1 MRGYAF
7 VSAIAALTTA
17 LLLPLA
23 IVLARRWGV
32 IAEPDE
38 SRRLHPNPTPLL
50 GGVAMCMGVV
60 LALGVASRLP
70 QFSDMFSSSSQ
81 AIGLVVGA
89 LIITGVGLIDDILEV
104 SAPAKVAGQVLA
116 GSLMYFFGLRLDQFQ
131 IPFGGNIVFSPDLI
145 PLVTVLWVI
154 LMANAVNLID
164 GLDGLAAGI
173 VGIAS
178 ASFLLYST
186 RLFDQQIITGSNIG
200 PLVAAITVG
209 VCVGFLPFNWNPAK
223 VFMGDAGAL
232 LLGLLL
238 AVSTMVVGGN
248 AVPGVSVRGQRYF
261 FFAPLVIPFLLLAV
275 PMVDIV
281 LAVIRRTFN
290 GTGISTADRLH
301 IHYRLVEVGH
311 GPRRAVAILW
321 TLTALLS
328 AFALVPVFV
337 SSRWALLPLGVAM
350 VGLLVFAIAHP
361 DLREQRRQA
370 RLSRRSLSSDSSI
383 Q

>member
-1 MRGYAF
+1 MKGYAF
-7 VSAIAALTTA
+7 VSAIAALATA
-17 LLLPLA
+17 FLLPLV

-32 IAEPDE
+32 IAEPD
-38 SRRLHPNPTPLL
+38 SRRLHPQPTPLL
-50 GGVAMCMGVV
+50 GGVAMCVGVLFA
-60 LALGVASRLP
+60 LAVASRLP
-70 QFSDMFSSSSQ
+70 QFSEMFSSSSQ
-81 AIGLVVGA
+81 ALGLVVGA
-89 LIITGVGLIDDILEV
+89 LIITGVGVVDDLIEV
-104 SAPAKVAGQVLA
+104 SAPAKLAGQVLA
-116 GSLMYFFGLRLDQFQ
+116 GSLLYFFGLRLDQFQ

-145 PLVTVLWVI
+145 PMVTVLWVI
-154 LMANAVNLID
+154 LLANAVNFID

-200 PLVAAITVG
+200 PLVAAITMG

-261 FFAPLVIPFLLLAV
+261 FFAPLVIPLLLLAV
-275 PMVDIV
+275 PIVDFG

-290 GTGISTADRLH
+290 GTGVATADRLH

-321 TLTALLS
+321 MLTALLS
-328 AFALVPVFV
+328 GFALVPVFV
-337 SSRWALLPLGVAM
+337 PSRWALVPLVLGM
-350 VGLLVFAIAHP
+350 VCLIIFAVAHP
-361 DLREQRRQA
+361 DLREQRRLE
-370 RLSRRSLSSDSSI
+370 RLVRRQVSPDSTI
-383 Q
+383 R